1 MTLKTLVQDWIAV
14 IDFGKAAAYF
24 VLIYILFQSAMLL
37 GFALAMGGFQPLN
50 FTAVAVASVLFQ
62 GVIVSGFSYFAWFW
76 LMRRYLAAQLA
87 VLSFMTP
94 LFGVLFGVLILD
106 EPLTP
111 GFLIGSLLVLAGISL
126 VSGADWLRRR
136 WRALSV

>member
-1 MTLKTLVQDWIAV
+1 M
-14 IDFGKAAAYF
+14 
-24 VLIYILFQSAMLL
+24 
-37 GFALAMGGFQPLN
+37 
-50 FTAVAVASVLFQ
+50 
-62 GVIVSGFSYFAWFW
+62 
-76 LMRRYLAAQLA
+76 
-87 VLSFMTP
+87 
-94 LFGVLFGVLILD
+94 LFGVLILD